1 MRNLIFNLFIAFAAM
16 FFTAVTMP
24 AFAGGAGGSW
34 GDDSGFGGNGGFGG
48 GGAGGSWAG
57 VCTANYGTNK
67 FTGSSVGSICSQFND
82 SIPHATMFE
91 IRDGKTC
98 RAGMNGSW
106 YWSVTPSCKDDLP
119 SCPAGQ
125 VRDPS
130 GNCVPELKCPA
141 GYVKSGDSCIWQC
154 PAGFKMLGG
163 NCVKDDQP
171 EDCDP
176 AIQECNEDGT
186 PKCDPCSKLQQL
198 INNNLTMI
206 NNDNRVISL
215 TENIVTTMNTTNNNI
230 NNVNT
235 SINNVNNNISNVN
248 TSINNVNNNISNVNN
263 NLTTINESIQ
273 NVITSIE
280 NNKPDFDT
288 SSIVSKLDEV
298 INAIRNNNGV
308 GEDGQP
314 IDLTEIIRL
323 LNEIDTG
330 VKDGKF
336 DDTQL
341 NAYFDEIIEKGIPV
355 GVDFTPVTERQ
366 DEQTGLLE
374 DIKRLLMP
382 TNEAGDPSLDL
393 PEVDEF
399 DAHLDPWSAI
409 RGFDVNQNMINAQA
423 QCPSGDAYSFTFLG
437 KTFAMPM
444 QILCGYLGQIG
455 VGIMFLAYISG
466 AFIIVKG
473 D

>member
-1 MRNLIFNLFIAFAAM
+1 MRNLLFNLFIAFGAM
-16 FFTAVTMP
+16 LFTAVTLP

-48 GGAGGSWAG
+48 GGAGGSWSPDLWCFSQSYNPNKCFSDYPTTLNRYCSDVHGGGRVAG
-57 VCTANYGTNK
+57 TIRKTN
-67 FTGSSVGSICSQFND
+67 
-82 SIPHATMFE
+82 
-91 IRDGKTC
+91 
-98 RAGMNGSW
+98 
-106 YWSVTPSCKDDLP
+106 DDLYTAPCLQDGYP
-119 SCPAGQ
+119 SGSALAVRITNPEPEPPPCPADT
-125 VRDPS
+125 VRE
-130 GNCVPELKCPA
+130 GTICVPALKCPS
-141 GYVKSGDSCIWQC
+141 GYKKVGNQCIWQC
-154 PAGFKMLGG
+154 PAGTKMVGG

-176 AIQECNEDGT
+176 MTQQCDENGE
-186 PKCDPCSKLQQL
+186 PVCDPCSKLQQL
-198 INNNLTMI
+198 VNNNLTMI
-206 NNDNRVISL
+206 NNDNRIISL

-230 NNVNT
+230 NNVN
-235 SINNVNNNISNVN
+235 N
-248 TSINNVNNNISNVNN
+248 TLN
-263 NLTTINESIQ
+263 TINESIS
-273 NVITSIE
+273 NVITTIE

-288 SSIVSKLDEV
+288 TGIESKLDAV
-298 INAIRNNNGV
+298 ITAINDNNGV

-314 IDLTEIIRL
+314 IDLSEIIRL
-323 LNEIDTG
+323 LNAIDKG
-330 VKDGKF
+330 VKENKF

-341 NAYFDEIIEKGIPV
+341 NGYFDEIINMGIPV

-374 DIKRLLMP
+374 DIRRLLMP
-382 TNEAGDPSLDL
+382 TNEAELVPSLEDTS
-393 PEVDEF
+393 F
-399 DAHLDPWSAI
+399 DPHLDPWSAI

-437 KTFAMPM
+437 KTFAMPI

>member
-1 MRNLIFNLFIAFAAM
+1 MRNLIFNLFIAFGAM
-16 FFTAVTMP
+16 FFTAVSMQ

-34 GDDSGFGGNGGFGG
+34 GDDSGFGGNGGSFNGG
-48 GGAGGSWAG
+48 GSGGSWDPEGSCMAG
-57 VCTANYGTNK
+57 AAYGSTPLEACKNNYPDEGGTNWWGIVK
-67 FTGSSVGSICSQFND
+67 LGS
-82 SIPHATMFE
+82 
-91 IRDGKTC
+91 DGMSCVKS
-98 RAGMNGSW
+98 NGGFLTK
-106 YWSVTPSCKDDLP
+106 VSCTDMK
-119 SCPAGQ
+119 CPAGT
-125 VRDPS
+125 VDD
-130 GNCVPELKCPA
+130 GNGRCIKPPVDCPPDTHYDGSSCVKDLKCPA
-141 GYVKSGDSCIWQC
+141 GYKKEGNKCIWQC
-154 PAGFKMLGG
+154 PAGTKMVGG

-176 AIQECNEDGT
+176 MTQQCDENGE
-186 PKCDPCSKLQQL
+186 PVCDPCSKLQQL
-198 INNNLTMI
+198 VNNNLTMI
-206 NNDNRVISL
+206 NNDNRIISL

-235 SINNVNNNISNVN
+235 SINNVNNTLN
-248 TSINNVNNNISNVNN
+248 
-263 NLTTINESIQ
+263 TINESIS
-273 NVITSIE
+273 NVITTIE

-288 SSIVSKLDEV
+288 TGIESKLDEV
-298 INAIRNNNGV
+298 INAIQNNNGV

-341 NAYFDEIIEKGIPV
+341 NAYFDEIINNGIPV

-374 DIKRLLMP
+374 DIKKLLMP
-382 TNEAGDPSLDL
+382 TNEAGDPDYGI
-393 PEVDEF
+393 PDAGEF
-399 DAHLDPWSAI
+399 NAHLDPWSAI

>member
-1 MRNLIFNLFIAFAAM
+1 MRNLLFNLFIAFGAM
-16 FFTAVTMP
+16 LFTAVTLP

-34 GDDSGFGGNGGFGG
+34 GDDSGFGGNGGSFGGSGG
-48 GGAGGSWAG
+48 GGSWDGQCDG
-57 VCTANYGTNK
+57 VGWTRDYPSGVGFHSTPQAACQKIASILKQN
-67 FTGSSVGSICSQFND
+67 FVSVGS
-82 SIPHATMFE
+82 
-91 IRDGKTC
+91 
-98 RAGMNGSW
+98 
-106 YWSVTPSCKDDLP
+106 VTPYGAKCLMTNDEWSIQKRGDCTP
-119 SCPAGQ
+119 PPPPPECPVDMHWDG
-125 VRDPS
+125 S
-130 GNCVPELKCPA
+130 NCVKDLKCPS
-141 GYVKSGDSCIWQC
+141 GYKKDGNKCIWQC
-154 PAGFKMLGG
+154 PAGTKMVGG

-176 AIQECNEDGT
+176 ITQQCDENGA
-186 PKCDPCSKLQQL
+186 PVCDPCSKLQQL
-198 INNNLTMI
+198 VNNNLTMI

-215 TENIVTTMNTTNNNI
+215 LENTVTNNNITNNNI
-230 NNVNT
+230 NNVNNT
-235 SINNVNNNISNVN
+235 LNTINETISNV
-248 TSINNVNNNISNVNN
+248 I
-263 NLTTINESIQ
+263 TT
-273 NVITSIE
+273 IE

-288 SSIVSKLDEV
+288 TAIESKLDEV
-298 INAIRNNNGV
+298 INAIQNNNGV

-341 NAYFDEIIEKGIPV
+341 NAYFDEIINNGIPV

-382 TNEAGDPSLDL
+382 TNEAGDPDYGI
-393 PEVDEF
+393 PNPDEF
-399 DAHLDPWSAI
+399 NAHLDPWSAI

-437 KTFAMPM
+437 KTFSMPM